1 MPRDSSFLP
10 YLIPLVGGRSVRLH
24 CPDVVLVSVSEAR
37 VLIVDDD
44 DSVRD
49 LFERAFVREGFTVNG
64 VATGQQALDVMRD
77 EAPALIVLDLMLPF
91 MNGIEVLAAVRQRP
105 SLATIPVLVVTA
117 TATSAY
123 DLREF
128 SPLRV
133 LRKPC
138 ELFRLV
144 ANARDMIG
152 DPRNEP
158 TRT

>member
-1 MPRDSSFLP
+1 
-10 YLIPLVGGRSVRLH
+10 
-24 CPDVVLVSVSEAR
+24 VSVTEAR

-44 DSVRD
+44 DSVRH

-64 VATGQQALDVMRD
+64 VATGQEALDVMQG

-91 MNGIEVLAAVRQRP
+91 MNGIEVLAAVRQHP

-133 LRKPC
+133 IRKPC

-152 DPRNEP
+152 DRPNEP
-158 TRT
+158 SQI